1 MNQSVE
7 QTSEGAEP
15 AERSRGR
22 QWLRLVLVIVVV
34 LALLV
39 LARLMPMGAMV
50 DRVEAEIGRAHV

>member
-34 LALLV
+34 LFLGPS
-39 LARLMPMGAMV
+39 ARRWPLSLT
-50 DRVEAEIGRAHV
+50 